1 MRKNST
7 SISKASSYA
16 DIGDFW
22 DNHDLT
28 DFMGQTSEA
37 SFEVDLKSKTTYY
50 ALDSELS
57 SRIARAA
64 QSRGVAAETL
74 LNLWVLEKLQEQP

>member
-1 MRKNST
+1 MRRNTS
-7 SISKASSYA
+7 SISKSSSYA

-22 DNHDLT
+22 DTHDLT
-28 DFMGQTSEA
+28 DFVGQTSEA
-37 SFEVDLKSKTTYY
+37 SFEVDLKSRTIYY

-57 SRIARAA
+57 SRVARAA

-74 LNLWVLEKLQEQP
+74 LNLWVLEKLQEQT